1 MKEHAELKSWF
12 PGPPIALQVLAAEL
26 VTPFG
31 VLSHFEVEG
40 IFLKQ
45 KFSIISEYD
54 YYKSKDHIL
63 KPGIGRTRS
72 TSWSQI
78 CSFVCPLLPKSVFG
92 ENIPR
97 F

>member
-1 MKEHAELKSWF
+1 MKEHAELKGWF

-54 YYKSKDHIL
+54 YYKSKDH
-63 KPGIGRTRS
+63 
-72 TSWSQI
+72 
-78 CSFVCPLLPKSVFG
+78 FH
-92 ENIPR
+92 
-97 F
+97 